1 MDGKGSSLGLKGTSK
16 MWAAWLSTMREERKQ
31 RAERNA
37 FVMGVS
43 ITARWYADVL
53 PPWVVEAH
61 HYWELVRL
69 SRRLRAANVDLDDP
83 LNPERGRL
91 GMLPAEFKAA
101 ALRQNS
107 PIEQYLA
114 GDDRMVE
121 KVWKREPRVVCYSA
135 KYTLANPELVA
146 AAKEK
151 ARQAEAGLE
160 RWKMKMRE
168 DKIAA
173 ELHRRALAAARQAR
187 KRDRDFNNGK

>member
-1 MDGKGSSLGLKGTSK
+1 MGLKGTGK
-16 MWAAWLSTMREERKQ
+16 MWEAWLSTMREERKQ

-114 GDDRMVE
+114 GDDRMVAKE
-121 KVWKREPRVVCYSA
+121 KREPRVVCYSA
-135 KYTLANPELVA
+135 KDTLAKPELLA

-160 RWKMKMRE
+160 RWKAKMRE
-168 DKIAA
+168 DKISR
-173 ELHRRALAAARQAR
+173 EMRNRALAAARQAR
-187 KRDRDFNNGK
+187 KRDRDFNNGE